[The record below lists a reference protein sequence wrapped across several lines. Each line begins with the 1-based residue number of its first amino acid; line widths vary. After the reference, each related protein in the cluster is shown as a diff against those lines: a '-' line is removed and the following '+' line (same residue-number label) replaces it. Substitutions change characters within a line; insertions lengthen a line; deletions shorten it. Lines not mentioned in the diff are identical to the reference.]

1 MGGDSPAAGAV
12 FLSYASQDAEA
23 ARRVCDALR
32 AGGIE
37 VWFDQSELRGGDAW
51 DQKIRRQIR
60 ECALFM
66 ALISA
71 HTDAR
76 PEGYFRREW
85 RLAVDRTQDMADDE
99 PFLLPVVIDDTSDAT
114 ARVPDRYRQAQWT
127 RLPDGVTPSAF
138 VERVSSLLAPDR
150 HNSRA
155 PTRPSPASTPKA
167 RTIPRAFL
175 ALLLLA
181 AVAVVGVGYFAL
193 DRFGVSKRVA
203 DVGTPS
209 APALRAVTPA
219 QVVPERSIAVLPFVD
234 MSQKHDQ
241 EYFSDGLSEELINHL
256 SHNAELK
263 VIART
268 SSFYFKGKSETISTI
283 AQELGVA
290 NILEGSVRKAGNTVR
305 VTAQLI
311 RAENGYQLWSATY
324 DRNVKDIFTVQDE
337 IAGAVV
343 AALKLKLASAEQVS
357 RSRRTANTEAYNQY
371 LLGRHFA
378 SRSTR
383 DGYRLAVNAFHNA
396 IALDSKFAPAYA
408 GLAIAENFV
417 ADETNDPAGFRRAK
431 IAAEEA
437 VSLAPDLVD
446 GYVSRGFMRYVYE
459 WDWAGAQADLEK
471 ALAIDGSDTR
481 AQHDYAALL
490 SSLGR
495 LPDAI
500 AVVRRA
506 VDGNPLSHVSWQ
518 NLGIYLCAARQFPA
532 ARQALAR
539 ALEISPDS
547 IFNRWNLGVVEL
559 LDGQPRKALTLFQQI
574 KDPLFSLTGIAL
586 AEHSLGQTQP
596 SQKALDEL
604 VKTQAQAGADQLA
617 EIYAWRGENDQAFV
631 WLERA
636 YAQRDGGLVDL
647 KTDPLFRSLRGDPR
661 YKTLLRK
668 MNLPQ

>member
-1 MGGDSPAAGAV
+1 MGSDSPAAGAV

-396 IALDSKFAPAYA
+396 IALDPKFAPAYA